1 MELDPTIV
9 KWVEYSFC
17 ENALHRYSEIKK
29 SKEAYSTT
37 FRSFCE
43 RIREN
48 ILRDDLSNRDIRH
61 LNRISYLTNRDYR
74 LNPDELSIIV
84 SNFFVDRKWD
94 KYLKAISLMKSVRW
108 KL

>member
-1 MELDPTIV
+1 MDLDPIIV

-17 ENALHRYSEIKK
+17 ENALHRYSKTK
-29 SKEAYSTT
+29 SYSPT

-48 ILRDDLSNRDIRH
+48 ILKGDLSNRDIKH
-61 LNRISYLTNRDYR
+61 LNRISYVTNRDYR

-94 KYLKAISLMKSVRW
+94 KYLGAIKLMNNVRW
-108 KL
+108 RL